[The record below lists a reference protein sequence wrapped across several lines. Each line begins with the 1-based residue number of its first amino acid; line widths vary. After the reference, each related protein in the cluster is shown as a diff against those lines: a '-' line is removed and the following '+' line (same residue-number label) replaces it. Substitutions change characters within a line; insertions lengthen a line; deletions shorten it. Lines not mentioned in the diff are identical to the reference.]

1 MTKVPKVKKS
11 KTGSVA
17 YAGSGH
23 ALGGSAFGTTCS
35 LSPEDDP
42 VGSFKI
48 RLWREPKCLVQSA
61 RLNQQEHCVR
71 YFYAIKTCL
80 CEI

>member
-1 MTKVPKVKKS
+1 VPKVIYPPANQFGQEVKKS
-11 KTGSVA
+11 KTGSVT

-23 ALGGSAFGTTCS
+23 AFGGSAFGTTCS

-48 RLWREPKCLVQSA
+48 
-61 RLNQQEHCVR
+61 LNV
-71 YFYAIKTCL
+71 
-80 CEI
+80 